1 MFGKSSRRQTLGFD
15 SRVGA
20 RTPDFAR
27 LAATARKHVVSP
39 KNFMWRH
46 KRGINI
52 HISCMRP
59 PNSAAYT
66 DRFIYISK
74 ILKIYKN
81 TEVIVKNEQ
90 NIEFHM
96 KTMQKDSP

>member
-1 MFGKSSRRQTLGFD
+1 
-15 SRVGA
+15 
-20 RTPDFAR
+20 
-27 LAATARKHVVSP
+27 
-39 KNFMWRH
+39 
-46 KRGINI
+46 
-52 HISCMRP
+52 MRP